1 MIVIVV
7 VTSRSKEGI
16 MAVQQGIFLFSL
28 IAPSPPTL
36 MGVAPPS
43 SLAREAVAAVV
54 VAVAVVAS
62 AGAVFNSSDGIHIVP
77 KIMLEDGT
85 DANKPLKKTN
95 VRAFDPASWRQ
106 LDLRGKLVRWGGVL

>member
-1 MIVIVV
+1 MVASFSNEVIMAAHPLIVIVV

-16 MAVQQGIFLFSL
+16 MAVQQGVFSFSL
-28 IAPSPPTL
+28 FAPTPPTL

-62 AGAVFNSSDGIHIVP
+62 AGVVFDSSNGIHIMP
-77 KIMLEDGT
+77 KIVLEDGT
-85 DANKPLKKTN
+85 DANKPLKKN
-95 VRAFDPASWRQ
+95 QRAGF
-106 LDLRGKLVRWGGVL
+106 